1 MLLNQPANPAQDGA
15 NGTASSAGDDVVIDV
30 TTRSF
35 MKDVVEESRKR
46 PVLVDFWAPW
56 CGPCKQLT
64 PIIEKVVRAAKGK
77 VRLAKMNTDEHPSVA
92 QQLGIQSLP
101 TVYAFVNGQPVDG
114 FMGAQPESQVQALVD
129 RLAASSQGGDIAEV
143 VASGEA
149 ALAEGDLVGAAEIF
163 AAVLA
168 EEPANLKAIAGLA
181 RSQLLAGSAEQAKAT
196 LALAPETAASDAGI
210 AAVRAAIELE
220 EAAAALGDVRELEAR
235 VAANPLDHQA
245 RFDLAVALAAHDKR
259 EEAVDQL
266 IAIVRKDRNWNDDG
280 ARKQLVQFF
289 EAWGPTDE
297 HTVAGR
303 RRLSSI
309 LFA

>member
-15 NGTASSAGDDVVIDV
+15 AKAGDDVVIDV

-35 MKDVVEESRKR
+35 MADVVEESKRR

-56 CGPCKQLT
+56 CGPCRQLT
-64 PIIEKVVRAAKGK
+64 PLIEKVVREAKGK

-114 FMGAQPESQVQALVD
+114 FMGAQPETQIKALVD
-129 RLAASSQGGDIAEV
+129 RLTAGADGGEGDIAEV
-143 VASGEA
+143 IASGEA
-149 ALAEGDLVGAAEIF
+149 ALAEGDLMGAVEIF
-163 AAVLA
+163 TAVLA

-181 RSQLLAGSAEQAKAT
+181 RTQLAAGSTEQAKAT
-196 LALAPETAASDAGI
+196 LALVPPESAGDSTI
-210 AAVRAAIELE
+210 TAVRAAIELE
-220 EAAAALGDVRELEAR
+220 EAAAALGDVRELEAK

-245 RFDLAVALAAHDKR
+245 RFDLALALNAHGKR
-259 EEAVDQL
+259 EEAVDEL
-266 IAIVRKDRNWNDDG
+266 LAIVRKDRAWNDDG

-297 HTVAGR
+297 HSVAGR

>member
-1 MLLNQPANPAQDGA
+1 MLLNQPSSPAQNGA
-15 NGTASSAGDDVVIDV
+15 DAPAGDDVVIDV

-35 MKDVVEESRKR
+35 MKDVVEESRTR

-64 PIIEKVVRAAKGK
+64 PIIEKVVREAKGK
-77 VRLAKMNTDEHPSVA
+77 VRLAKMNTDEHPAVA

-114 FMGAQPESQVQALVD
+114 FMGAQPETQVKALVD
-129 RLAASSQGGDIAEV
+129 RLVAGAGGADDMAEV

-181 RSQLLAGSAEQAKAT
+181 RTQLSAGNAEQARVT
-196 LALAPETAASDAGI
+196 LALAPETAANDGAI

-220 EAAAALGDVRELEAR
+220 EAASALGDVKELEAK
-235 VAANPLDHQA
+235 VVANPLDHQA

-259 EEAVDQL
+259 EEAVDEL
-266 IAIVRKDRNWNDDG
+266 LTIVRKDRNWNDDG

-297 HTVAGR
+297 HTIAGR

>member
-1 MLLNQPANPAQDGA
+1 MLLNQPATPP
-15 NGTASSAGDDVVIDV
+15 NGTTPAGDDVVIDV

-35 MKDVVEESRKR
+35 MKDVVEESRQR

-56 CGPCKQLT
+56 CGPCRQLT

-114 FMGAQPESQVQALVD
+114 FMGAQPETQIQALID
-129 RLAASSQGGDIAEV
+129 RLVAAAGGEDAAGDIAEV
-143 VASGEA
+143 VATGEA
-149 ALAEGDLVGAAEIF
+149 LLAEGDLVGAAEVF
-163 AAVLA
+163 ASVLA
-168 EEPANLKAIAGLA
+168 EEPGHVKALAGLA
-181 RSQLLAGSAEQAKAT
+181 RAQMTAGDLAAAKAT
-196 LALAPETAASDAGI
+196 LALAPEAI
-210 AAVRAAIELE
+210 ANDPALTAVRAAIELE
-220 EAAAALGDVRELEAR
+220 EAAAELGDVRDLEAK

-245 RFDLAVALAAHDKR
+245 RFDLALALNAHGKR
-259 EEAVDQL
+259 EEAADHL
-266 IAIVRKDRNWNDDG
+266 LAIVRKDRTWNEDG

-297 HTVAGR
+297 HTLTGR

>member
-1 MLLNQPANPAQDGA
+1 MLLNTSAPAAAP
-15 NGTASSAGDDVVIDV
+15 AGDDLVID
-30 TTRSF
+30 TTTKTF
-35 MKDVVEESRKR
+35 MKDVVEESRHR

-77 VRLAKMNTDEHPSVA
+77 VKLVKMNTDEHPAVA

-114 FMGAQPESQVQALVD
+114 FMGAQPEKQIQAFVEKLI
-129 RLAASSQGGDIAEV
+129 GGAVGADIAELIV
-143 VASGEA
+143 SGEA
-149 ALAEGDLVGAAEIF
+149 ALAEGDLAGAIEVF
-163 AAVLA
+163 AHVLG
-168 EEPANLKAIAGLA
+168 EEPANAKAIAGIAKAQLA
-181 RSQLLAGSAEQAKAT
+181 AGQVEEAKAT
-196 LALAPETAASDAGI
+196 LASAPEAAANDAAI

-220 EAAAALGDVRELEAR
+220 EAAAALGDVGELEAK
-235 VAANPLDHQA
+235 VAAHPLDHQA
-245 RFDLAVALAAHDKR
+245 RFDLALALNARGKR
-259 EEAVDQL
+259 EEAIDQL
-266 IAIVRKDRNWNDDG
+266 LAIVRKDRAWNEDG

-297 HTVAGR
+297 MTLTGR
-303 RRLSSI
+303 RRLSSV

>member
-1 MLLNQPANPAQDGA
+1 MLLNQPSSPAQNGA
-15 NGTASSAGDDVVIDV
+15 DAPAGDDVVIDV

-35 MKDVVEESRKR
+35 MKDVVEESRTR

-64 PIIEKVVRAAKGK
+64 PIIEKVVREAKGK
-77 VRLAKMNTDEHPSVA
+77 VRLAKMNTDEHPAVA

-114 FMGAQPESQVQALVD
+114 FMGAQPETQVKALVD
-129 RLAASSQGGDIAEV
+129 RLVAGAGGADDMAEV

-181 RSQLLAGSAEQAKAT
+181 RTQLSAGNAEQARAT
-196 LALAPETAASDAGI
+196 LALAPESAANDAGL

-220 EAAAALGDVRELEAR
+220 EAASALGDVKELEAK

-259 EEAVDQL
+259 EEAVDEL
-266 IAIVRKDRNWNDDG
+266 LAIVRKDRNWNDDG

-297 HTVAGR
+297 HTIAGR

>member
-1 MLLNQPANPAQDGA
+1 MLLNQPTTG
-15 NGTASSAGDDVVIDV
+15 SSPAGDDLVMDV
-30 TTRSF
+30 TTQSF
-35 MKDVVEESRKR
+35 MKDVVEESKLR

-64 PIIEKVVRAAKGK
+64 PVIEKVVRAAKGK
-77 VRLAKMNTDEHPSVA
+77 VRLAKMNTDDHPAVA

-114 FMGAQPESQVQALVD
+114 FMGAQPESAIQALIDKLVGP
-129 RLAASSQGGDIAEV
+129 GGDDLTEILLSAD
-143 VASGEA
+143 A
-149 ALAEGDLVGAAEIF
+149 ALEDNDLEGAQELYAH
-163 AAVLA
+163 VLG
-168 EEPANLKAIAGLA
+168 EEPENLKALAGLA
-181 RSQLLAGSAEQAKAT
+181 RTQLLAGTIDLAKAT
-196 LALAPETAASDAGI
+196 LALVPEAGANDAGI

-220 EAAAALGDVRELEAR
+220 EAAAGLGDVGDLEAK

-245 RFDLAVALAAHDKR
+245 RFDLAVALNARGKR
-259 EEAVDQL
+259 EEAADHL
-266 IAIVRKDRNWNDDG
+266 LAIIRKDRSWNEDG

-297 HTVAGR
+297 NTVAGR

>member
-1 MLLNQPANPAQDGA
+1 MLLNQPANPAENGA
-15 NGTASSAGDDVVIDV
+15 TPAGDDVVIDV

-35 MKDVVEESRKR
+35 MKDVVEESRTR

-56 CGPCKQLT
+56 CGPCRQLT
-64 PIIEKVVRAAKGK
+64 PVIEKVVRAAKGK
-77 VRLAKMNTDEHPSVA
+77 VRLAKMNTDEHPAVA

-114 FMGAQPESQVQALVD
+114 FMGAQPETQIKALVD
-129 RLAASSQGGDIAEV
+129 RLVQASGGGDIAEV
-143 VASGEA
+143 VASAEA
-149 ALAEGDLVGAAEIF
+149 ALAEGDLVGATEIF

-168 EEPANLKAIAGLA
+168 EEPGNLKALAGLA
-181 RSQLLAGSAEQAKAT
+181 KTQLTAGNIDQAKAT
-196 LALAPETAASDAGI
+196 LALAPETAANDSGL

-220 EAAAALGDVRELEAR
+220 EAAAALGDVRELEAK

-245 RFDLAVALAAHDKR
+245 RFDLAVALNARGKR
-259 EEAVDQL
+259 EEAADHL
-266 IAIVRKDRNWNDDG
+266 LAIVRKDRTWNEDG

-297 HTVAGR
+297 HTIAGR

>member
-1 MLLNQPANPAQDGA
+1 MLLNQPANPAENGA
-15 NGTASSAGDDVVIDV
+15 TPAGDDVVIDV

-35 MKDVVEESRKR
+35 MKDVVEESRTR

-56 CGPCKQLT
+56 CGPCRQLT

-77 VRLAKMNTDEHPSVA
+77 VRLAKMNTDEHPAVA

-114 FMGAQPESQVQALVD
+114 FMGAQPETQIKALVD
-129 RLAASSQGGDIAEV
+129 RLVQGAGGGDIADV
-143 VASGEA
+143 LASAEA

-168 EEPANLKAIAGLA
+168 EEPANLKALAGLA
-181 RSQLLAGSAEQAKAT
+181 KTQLTAGNLDQAKAT
-196 LALAPETAASDAGI
+196 LALAPETAANDSGL

-220 EAAAALGDVRELEAR
+220 EAAAALGDVRELEAK

-245 RFDLAVALAAHDKR
+245 RFDLAVALNARGKR
-259 EEAVDQL
+259 EEAADHL
-266 IAIVRKDRNWNDDG
+266 LSIVRKDRTWNDDG

-297 HTVAGR
+297 HTIAGR

>member
-1 MLLNQPANPAQDGA
+1 MLLNQPANPAENGA
-15 NGTASSAGDDVVIDV
+15 TPAGDDVVIDV

-35 MKDVVEESRKR
+35 MKDVVEESRTR

-56 CGPCKQLT
+56 CGPCRQLT

-77 VRLAKMNTDEHPSVA
+77 VRLAKMNTDEHPAVA

-114 FMGAQPESQVQALVD
+114 FMGAQPETQIKALVD
-129 RLAASSQGGDIAEV
+129 RLVQGAGGGDIADV
-143 VASGEA
+143 LASAEA
-149 ALAEGDLVGAAEIF
+149 ALTEGDLVGAAEIF

-168 EEPANLKAIAGLA
+168 EEPGNLKALAGLA
-181 RSQLLAGSAEQAKAT
+181 KTQLTAGNLDQAKAT
-196 LALAPETAASDAGI
+196 LALAPDTAATDSGL

-220 EAAAALGDVRELEAR
+220 EAAAALGDVRELEAK

-245 RFDLAVALAAHDKR
+245 RFDLAVALNARGKR
-259 EEAVDQL
+259 EEAADHL
-266 IAIVRKDRNWNDDG
+266 LSIVRKDRTWNDDG

-297 HTVAGR
+297 HTMAGR

>member
-1 MLLNQPANPAQDGA
+1 MLLNQSAAPAA
-15 NGTASSAGDDVVIDV
+15 NGAEAGDGVIIDT

-35 MKDVVEESRKR
+35 MKDVVEESQRR

-64 PIIEKVVRAAKGK
+64 PVIEKVVRAAKGK
-77 VRLAKMNTDEHPSVA
+77 VRLAKMNTDEHPTVA

-129 RLAASSQGGDIAEV
+129 RLVAAGGGGPDLAEIL
-143 VASGEA
+143 ASADA
-149 ALAEGDLVGAAEIF
+149 ALAEGDAAGATELYAH
-163 AAVLA
+163 VLA
-168 EEPANLKAIAGLA
+168 EEPGNVKA
-181 RSQLLAGSAEQAKAT
+181 LAGIARAHLATGDLEQAKAT
-196 LALAPETAASDAGI
+196 LALVPEAGAGDPAV
-210 AAVRAAIELE
+210 AAVRAAIDLE
-220 EAAAALGDVRELEAR
+220 EAAAALGDVRELEAK
-235 VAANPLDHQA
+235 VAANAADHQA
-245 RFDLAVALAAHDKR
+245 RFDLALALNARGKR
-259 EEAVDQL
+259 EEAVDEL
-266 IAIVRKDRNWNDDG
+266 LTIVRKDRNWNEDG

-297 HTVAGR
+297 MTVLGR

-309 LFA
+309 LFS

>member
-1 MLLNQPANPAQDGA
+1 MLLNQPTTTANAP
-15 NGTASSAGDDVVIDV
+15 AGDDLVMDV
-30 TTRSF
+30 TTQSF
-35 MKDVVEESRKR
+35 MKDVVEESKIR

-64 PIIEKVVRAAKGK
+64 PVIEKVVRAAKGK
-77 VRLAKMNTDEHPSVA
+77 VRLAKMNTDDHPAVA

-114 FMGAQPESQVQALVD
+114 FMGAQPESAIQALID
-129 RLAASSQGGDIAEV
+129 KLAGPGGDDLTEILLSAD
-143 VASGEA
+143 A
-149 ALAEGDLVGAAEIF
+149 ALEDNDLEGAQELYAH
-163 AAVLA
+163 VLG
-168 EEPANLKAIAGLA
+168 EVPQNLKAIAGLA
-181 RSQLLAGSAEQAKAT
+181 RTQLLAGTLDLAKAT
-196 LALAPETAASDAGI
+196 LALVPEAGANDAGI

-220 EAAAALGDVRELEAR
+220 EAAAGLGDVGDLEAK

-245 RFDLAVALAAHDKR
+245 RFDLAVALNARGKR
-259 EEAVDQL
+259 EEAADHL
-266 IAIVRKDRNWNDDG
+266 LSIIRKDRAWNEDG

-297 HTVAGR
+297 NTVAGR

>member
-1 MLLNQPANPAQDGA
+1 MLLNQSANPAENGA
-15 NGTASSAGDDVVIDV
+15 TPAGDDVVIDV

-35 MKDVVEESRKR
+35 MKDVVEESRTR

-56 CGPCKQLT
+56 CGPCRQLT

-77 VRLAKMNTDEHPSVA
+77 VRLAKMNTDEHPAVA

-114 FMGAQPESQVQALVD
+114 FMGAQPETQIKALVD
-129 RLAASSQGGDIAEV
+129 RLVQASGGGDIAEV
-143 VASGEA
+143 VASAEA

-163 AAVLA
+163 SAVLA
-168 EEPANLKAIAGLA
+168 EEPGNLKALAGLA
-181 RSQLLAGSAEQAKAT
+181 RTQLTAGNLEQAKAT
-196 LALAPETAASDAGI
+196 LALAPETAANDAGL

-235 VAANPLDHQA
+235 VAADPQDHQA
-245 RFDLAVALAAHDKR
+245 RFDLAVALNARGRR
-259 EEAVDQL
+259 EEAADHL
-266 IAIVRKDRNWNDDG
+266 LAIVRKDRTWNDDG

-297 HTVAGR
+297 HTIAGR

>member
-1 MLLNQPANPAQDGA
+1 MLLNQSAEPAPQGA
-15 NGTASSAGDDVVIDV
+15 AAGDDVIIDT

-35 MKDVVEESRKR
+35 MQDVVEESKRR

-64 PIIEKVVRAAKGK
+64 PVIEKVVRGAKGK

-129 RLAASSQGGDIAEV
+129 RLVAAGGGGGPDLAEIL
-143 VASGEA
+143 ASADA
-149 ALAEGDLVGAAEIF
+149 ALAEGDAAGATELYAH
-163 AAVLA
+163 VLA
-168 EEPANLKAIAGLA
+168 EEPENVKAFAGIARAHLA
-181 RSQLLAGSAEQAKAT
+181 TGDLAQAKAT
-196 LALAPETAASDAGI
+196 LDLVPAAGVNDAAV

-220 EAAAALGDVRELEAR
+220 EAAVALGDVKELEAK
-235 VAANPLDHQA
+235 VEANAADHQA
-245 RFDLAVALAAHDKR
+245 RFDLALALNARGKR
-259 EEAVDQL
+259 EEAIDQL
-266 IAIVRKDRNWNDDG
+266 LTIVRKDRTWAEDG

-297 HTVAGR
+297 MTVLGR

>member
-1 MLLNQPANPAQDGA
+1 MLLNQPANPAE
-15 NGTASSAGDDVVIDV
+15 NGTTPAGDDVVIDV

-35 MKDVVEESRKR
+35 MKDVVEESRTR

-56 CGPCKQLT
+56 CGPCRQLT

-77 VRLAKMNTDEHPSVA
+77 VRLAKMNTDEHPAVA

-114 FMGAQPESQVQALVD
+114 FMGAQPETQIKALVD
-129 RLAASSQGGDIAEV
+129 RLVQGAGGGDIADV
-143 VASGEA
+143 LASAEA
-149 ALAEGDLVGAAEIF
+149 ALSEGDLVGAAEIF

-168 EEPANLKAIAGLA
+168 EEPANLKALAGLA
-181 RSQLLAGSAEQAKAT
+181 KTQLTAGNLDQAKAT
-196 LALAPETAASDAGI
+196 LALAPETAATDSGL

-220 EAAAALGDVRELEAR
+220 EAAAALGDVRELEAK

-245 RFDLAVALAAHDKR
+245 RFDLAVALNARGKR
-259 EEAVDQL
+259 EEAADHL
-266 IAIVRKDRNWNDDG
+266 LSIVRKDRTWNDDG

-289 EAWGPTDE
+289 EAWGPADE
-297 HTVAGR
+297 HTMAGR